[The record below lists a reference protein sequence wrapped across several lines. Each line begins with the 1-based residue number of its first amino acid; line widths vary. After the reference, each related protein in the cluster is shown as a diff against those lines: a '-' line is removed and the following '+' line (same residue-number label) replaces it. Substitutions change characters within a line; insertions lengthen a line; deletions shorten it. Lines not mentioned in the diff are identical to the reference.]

1 MNMKKT
7 AAILAAMTVIAAAA
21 FSCGKEEAD
30 TEKPDLPEL
39 PGVTTSAEEDATENV
54 TTEAATSAKTEKPT
68 EKATEASQPETATEA
83 ETTDQPSD
91 EPVDEPDQP
100 SDKPAPEPDQPS
112 DEPSPEPDQSSVS
125 GISLDYGVLDRTLS
139 DLTAIYG
146 EPQSSE
152 VVQGCLSN
160 GADQKIC
167 YYDGMTVYCY
177 IAGDG
182 DHIYDVTIDGGS
194 YPISSGI
201 SVGSSRAD
209 VESVYGAG
217 ETKFERFVYYYS
229 GSNSLSFEYDG
240 DTVVSIDIYMPV

>member
-7 AAILAAMTVIAAAA
+7 AAILAAMAVITAAA

-30 TEKPDLPEL
+30 AEKPDLPEL
-39 PGVTTSAEEDATENV
+39 PGVTTSASKDAAETV
-54 TTEAATSAKTEKPT
+54 TTEAATDAEEKPT
-68 EKATEASQPETATEA
+68 EEPTESTEPTEPETEAPTEA
-83 ETTDQPSD
+83 VVTEPPVN
-91 EPVDEPDQP
+91 EPVDEPVDQP
-100 SDKPAPEPDQPS
+100 VDQPV
-112 DEPSPEPDQSSVS
+112 DEPVDDPVVGGVP
-125 GISLDYGVLDRTLS
+125 LDYSVLDRNYS
-139 DLTAIYG
+139 DFTAVYG

-160 GADQKIC
+160 GADQKAC
-167 YYDGMTVYCY
+167 YYDGMTVLCY

-182 DHIYDVTIDGGS
+182 DHIYDVTINGGS
-194 YPISSGI
+194 YSLSNGI

-209 VESVYGAG
+209 VESVYGVG